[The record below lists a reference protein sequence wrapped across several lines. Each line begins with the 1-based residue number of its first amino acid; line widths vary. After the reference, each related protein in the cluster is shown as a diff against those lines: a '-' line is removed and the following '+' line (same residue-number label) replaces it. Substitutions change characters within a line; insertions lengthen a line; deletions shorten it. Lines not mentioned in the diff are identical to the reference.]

1 LCHSG
6 GTWQGCKQFFGTENK
21 PAMTK
26 QTFYNHAWLV
36 IDCIIDE
43 FADEMLCFR
52 EIDEPDELHS
62 IARGFN
68 SLTNNILPGCVGA
81 AFAMNVNSS

>member
-1 LCHSG
+1 
-6 GTWQGCKQFFGTENK
+6 
-21 PAMTK
+21 MTK

-52 EIDEPDELHS
+52 EIDDLNEIHS
-62 IARGFN
+62 IARGFI

-81 AFAMNVNSS
+81 AFAMNVNSSSPENPVGTDLYSKF